1 MALVAGGMALNA
13 VAVEAASSHKLNSA
27 AIEFLI
33 GTDEPDPRTVRVS
46 ATTLSASDA
55 LKQALIEEE
64 GIRYSVY
71 TDVAGN
77 PTIGVGHLVLPED
90 NLSVDEH
97 VSHDRVMGFLTKD
110 LKAAEAGVLTML
122 GDLKVYQHEFDALVD
137 LVFNV
142 GIGGVSEHRS
152 PKLNAAIDAG
162 DYTAIAAELD
172 YTSAGNAVA
181 GGLVLR
187 SERRSA
193 IFQGGDYENIRNA

>member
-90 NLSVDEH
+90 NLSVGEH

-172 YTSAGNAVA
+172 YTSAWNAVA